1 MSTITAMYVQHRW
14 FFAIFL
20 FCGALFLANVLHFVL
35 FRLLRQKGGPQPKMG
50 WGLQKRLGRPA
61 RAIFL
66 LTCVQIALPFVP
78 DLPITIEHQVQHVVT
93 MSLVASLGWFFV
105 GCVYVSQDI
114 LLRKYDLT
122 AADNIR
128 ARRLHTQFQVFRRIA
143 IVFVI
148 VLTAGALLWTFDDPR
163 LWHYGSGLLAS
174 AGLASLVLAAAAKTT
189 ASNFLAGLQI
199 ALTEPI
205 RIDDVV
211 VVSGEWA
218 RVEEINSAYVV
229 LKIWDLRR
237 LIVPLSWFIENPF
250 ANWTRESANILT
262 TSFLYL
268 DYEIPVKELRAQLER
283 IVKAA
288 PQWDGTVIALQVT
301 NLTDRS
307 MEVRCLMGAPNS
319 SKAFDLQCLVRE
331 EMMDWVREHYP
342 TAFPTARFRAT
353 PEEGQAGRGAE
364 GLPMTQPAGLDSR
377 ERYARLPEGSRG

>member
-1 MSTITAMYVQHRW
+1 MGAMLTIYMRHRW
-14 FFAIFL
+14 FFVIFL
-20 FCGALFLANVLHFVL
+20 FCAALFLANALHFVL
-35 FRLLRQKGGPQPKMG
+35 FRLLRRKEITERKIG
-50 WGLQKRLGRPA
+50 WGLQKHLGSPA

-66 LTCVQIALPFVP
+66 LTCVLISFPFVP
-78 DLPITIEHQVQHVVT
+78 DLPADIEHKVQHVVF
-93 MSLVASLGWFFV
+93 MILVVALGWFFV
-105 GCVYVSQDI
+105 GCVYVAQDL
-114 LLRKYDLT
+114 LLRKYDVT
-122 AADNIR
+122 VADNIR
-128 ARRLHTQFQVFRRIA
+128 ARQVHTQFQLFRRIA
-143 IVFVI
+143 IAFVV
-148 VLTAGALLWTFDDPR
+148 VLTMGALLWTFDDPR

-174 AGLASLVLAAAAKTT
+174 AGVASLILATAAKST

-218 RVEEINSAYVV
+218 RVEEITSAYVV

-250 ANWTRESANILT
+250 ANWTRQSANILT

-268 DYEIPVKELRAQLER
+268 DYEVPVKELRKQLE
-283 IVKAA
+283 IVVKAA
-288 PQWDGTVIALQVT
+288 PQWDGTVVGLQVT

-307 MEVRCLMGAPNS
+307 MEVRCLMGASDS

-342 TAFPTARFRAT
+342 MAFPTARFAAIREQKAEQLPIGSVT
-353 PEEGQAGRGAE
+353 ERRDMPSGQNR
-364 GLPMTQPAGLDSR
+364 
-377 ERYARLPEGSRG
+377 